1 MQNRQL
7 ISIKN
12 FINNS
17 PLNNPDKENLLKLVS
32 SLSEQEVDYLWWALR
47 DNPGD
52 ITLLNRLVK
61 MKKDALVNQDTGAWA
76 AVLKEE
82 KEELNK
88 IITT

>member
-17 PLNNPDKENLLKLVS
+17 PLNDQDKENLVKLAS
-32 SLSEQEVDYLWWALR
+32 SLSEQEVVYLWWALR

-52 ITLLNRLVK
+52 VALLNRLVK
-61 MKKDALVNQDTGAWA
+61 MKKEALVNRDANAWSQI
-76 AVLKEE
+76 LKEE
-82 KEELNK
+82 KKELDK

>member
-17 PLNNPDKENLLKLVS
+17 LLNNQDKGNLVKLVS
-32 SLSEQEVDYLWWALR
+32 SLNEQEMTSLWWALR

-52 ITLLNRLVK
+52 IILLNRLVK
-61 MKKDALVNQDTGAWA
+61 MKKDALVNRDTGAWA

-82 KEELNK
+82 KEELDK